1 MNSASASLPGLIAGM
16 FRQADAATPAMPR
29 RYQETGNRVQAVSA
43 TLRLVQLRVEAQDA
57 IRRGA
62 DKAVVSTRFLQK
74 TGQAL

>member
-1 MNSASASLPGLIAGM
+1 MSEHQHPHAHTGEPAQAHTHPAPGGSLW
-16 FRQADAATPAMPR
+16 R
-29 RYQETGNRVQAVSA
+29 QAVSA